1 MGSNDTIS
9 GQWRRQRSNLWILA
23 LLFSKS
29 HVLCYVPPTTFIRA
43 DRMNR
48 IQTVLH
54 STDRINRM
62 QTVLYSSIAT
72 NNNDVHIHDEL
83 AVVSVA
89 TTTSLSESEDVV
101 AATSLS
107 ESEDIATE
115 GKEKTPIAT
124 NNKQS
129 SVFSPAAQWHQNR
142 RREMLSKYGDQIS
155 TLERDSSSHTLALSL
170 LLLSNI
176 SLFGLSLLSGKLN
189 PYQIVLLALFPGSM
203 FSLWTLQILHDLLH
217 GSLLKKRRQKF
228 LGIKKKDLQD
238 LLLFW
243 GSMPSAFGYY
253 LYLKY
258 GHLTHHKALGDEK
271 SASLKQL
278 FESDQES
285 PRFFL

>member
-9 GQWRRQRSNLWILA
+9 RRRWRQRNNLWILA
-23 LLFSKS
+23 LLFSNS
-29 HVLCYVPPTTFIRA
+29 NVLCYVPPTTFIRA
-43 DRMNR
+43 DRMNK

-54 STDRINRM
+54 ST
-62 QTVLYSSIAT
+62 IAT
-72 NNNDVHIHDEL
+72 NNNDVDIHDE
-83 AVVSVA
+83 
-89 TTTSLSESEDVV
+89 
-101 AATSLS
+101 ATSLS
-107 ESEDIATE
+107 
-115 GKEKTPIAT
+115 T

-155 TLERDSSSHTLALSL
+155 PLERDSSSHTLALSL
-170 LLLSNI
+170 LLLSNTC
-176 SLFGLSLLSGKLN
+176 LFGLSLLSSKLH
-189 PYQIVLLALFPGSM
+189 PYQITLLALFPGSM

-217 GSLLKKRRQKF
+217 GSLLTKRQQKF
-228 LGIKKKDLQD
+228 LGIQKKDMQD
-238 LLLFW
+238 MLLFW

-278 FESDQES
+278 FESNQKDFEDG
-285 PRFFL
+285 